1 MGRSSRFPWARMKRR
16 AVIDIGTN
24 TCLLLIGESSASG
37 DYEIVRDEAVITQLG
52 QGFYASGELR
62 PEAMKRTL
70 EAVSRFMAICGEERA
85 EEIVVTGTSALRDAE
100 NGAEFVDTAQ
110 EKHGVEVEI
119 IPGEEEA
126 RLSYLAVRRDDSLP
140 IPPEALC
147 IVADIGGGSTELTV
161 GADRIRQVASLDVGS
176 VRLTEMFLKN
186 DPPAASETA
195 ALREYLTEAFEDA
208 PPANEAEELI
218 GVGGTITTLACIALR
233 AEGSDRSPHGYALTL
248 RNVSE
253 QIAQFASM
261 PTERRKQIEGL
272 DLKRADVILA
282 GALIAEAV
290 MKRFQSQKMIV
301 SARGLRYG
309 VFLDR
314 FVNLP

>member
-1 MGRSSRFPWARMKRR
+1 MGRSSRFPWARVKRR

-24 TCLLLIGESSASG
+24 TCLLLIGETRASG
-37 DYEIVRDEAVITQLG
+37 GYEIARDEAVITQLG
-52 QGFYASGELR
+52 QGFYAAGELR
-62 PEAMKRTL
+62 PEAMERTL
-70 EAVSRFMAICGEERA
+70 GAVARFMEICGEEEA

-100 NGAEFVDTAQ
+100 NGADFVDRAL
-110 EKHGVEVEI
+110 EAHGVEVEI

-126 RLSYLAVRRDDSLP
+126 RLSYLAVRLDDSLP

-147 IVADIGGGSTELTV
+147 VVADIGGGSTELTV

-195 ALREYLTEAFEDA
+195 ALREYLIEAFEDA
-208 PPANEAEELI
+208 PPANEAEALI

-233 AEGSDRSPHGYALTL
+233 ADGSDGSPHGYALT
-248 RNVSE
+248 RENVSA

-272 DLKRADVILA
+272 NPKRADVILA
-282 GALIAEAV
+282 GALIAGTV
-290 MKRFQSQKMIV
+290 MKRFQSEKMIV

-314 FVNLP
+314 FVNPP